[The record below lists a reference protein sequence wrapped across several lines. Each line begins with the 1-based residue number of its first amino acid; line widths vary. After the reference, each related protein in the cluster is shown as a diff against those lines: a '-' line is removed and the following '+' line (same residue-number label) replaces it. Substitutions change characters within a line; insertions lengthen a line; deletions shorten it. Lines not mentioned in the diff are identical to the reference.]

1 MTGKE
6 YGSISV
12 AVDFALF
19 TIEMDRLKVLLV
31 RRDEEP
37 FKGCLSLPG
46 VALKEQEALTEAAY
60 RCLKEETGL
69 VERVYMEQLYTWG
82 EDCNRD
88 PRNRVISVSY
98 FALVD
103 KNKLHTGEGTRV
115 SEIAFWDVDEILEK
129 EMELAFD
136 HLEII
141 KYARKTIRE
150 ETEKNQLAFQLLGE
164 EFTLPELQRIYEILL
179 GKALYKANFR
189 KNVKDL
195 VEDTGK
201 MQKEGAHRPSRLY
214 RLRSKTIGETF
225 GQRQS

>member
-1 MTGKE
+1 M
-6 YGSISV
+6 
-12 AVDFALF
+12 
-19 TIEMDRLKVLLV
+19 
-31 RRDEEP
+31 
-37 FKGCLSLPG
+37 PG
-46 VALKEQEALTEAAY
+46 VALKEKEALSEAAY

-69 VERVYMEQLYTWG
+69 VDRVYMEQLYTWG

-136 HLEII
+136 HREII
-141 KYARKTIRE
+141 KYARERIRE
-150 ETEKNQLAFQLLGE
+150 KTEKNQLAFQLLGE

-201 MQKEGAHRPSRLY
+201 MRKEGAHRPSKLY
-214 RLRSKTIGETF
+214 RMSNKTLG
-225 GQRQS
+225 SD